1 MYLLGW
7 VSLPIINQFIYSI
20 TNDFTRCTICNAEI
34 KSIKRE
40 ILSLTLKENIPK
52 KFLEQILLE
61 LKRWKLV
68 NSKQGIG
75 GGYYLLKDPN
85 EVSLAD
91 LYRIFDGPI
100 SLTPCVSINYYEKCD
115 DCKDETSCYLRK
127 QLIEIRDKTRASMM
141 EATLQSFINS

>member
-1 MYLLGW
+1 MLSKKCKYALKAM
-7 VSLPIINQFIYSI
+7 VSLAAVYQKGHLTTGAI
-20 TNDFTRCTICNAEI
+20 AE
-34 KSIKRE
+34 S
-40 ILSLTLKENIPK
+40 ENIPR

-61 LKRWKLV
+61 LKRHKLV

-100 SLTPCVSINYYEKCD
+100 SLVPCISINYYEKCH
-115 DCKDETSCYLRK
+115 DCENEQNCYLRK
-127 QLIEIRDKTRASMM
+127 QLMEVRDKTRLSMM
-141 EATLQSFINS
+141 EATLQSFLKDK